1 MQFQL
6 VFQRV
11 DFLLNWFGNEVVEYR
26 NTRYGAIDAVQNMMV
41 LLEQTS
47 SHSTSRG
54 HCLTACLLCRDCPP
68 VCVIPVTFSYRS
80 SVLTW
85 SAAIWSLWT
94 WMFQHLVC
102 AFLRFRFPST
112 SVVLHSCS
120 YLWVVQLE
128 TWFASVWQ
136 KERGYQQRKPLTME
150 QFSCTF
156 STVPFVSE
164 SRFIN
169 VKVNLQQC
177 KVQTAPDFQ
186 CCDAQWL
193 AAKCLHCYRRT
204 VYDKNANCLIKQP
217 EHLKNVEHNL
227 VVQTHA

>member
-11 DFLLNWFGNEVVEYR
+11 GFLWNWFGNAVVEYR
-26 NTRYGAIDAVQNMMV
+26 NTRYGAIDAVQSVMII
-41 LLEQTS
+41 LEQ
-47 SHSTSRG
+47 TSRG

-68 VCVIPVTFSYRS
+68 VCVIPVTFSYCS

-85 SAAIWSLWT
+85 SAMIWSLWT
-94 WMFQHLVC
+94 WMLLHLVC
-102 AFLRFRFPST
+102 GFLRSRFPST

-120 YLWVVQLE
+120 YVWVLQLE
-128 TWFASVWQ
+128 SWFASVWQ
-136 KERGYQQRKPLTME
+136 KERGYQQRQPLIME
-150 QFSCTF
+150 QFPCTF

-164 SRFIN
+164 SRFID

-186 CCDAQWL
+186 CCDA
-193 AAKCLHCYRRT
+193 
-204 VYDKNANCLIKQP
+204 
-217 EHLKNVEHNL
+217 
-227 VVQTHA
+227 